1 MALKDGHQKKMP
13 GDWHTHNEMCHHAVG
28 SIEDYLRQA
37 IKSRLQT
44 IGLSDHFPYEFL
56 KNIERIP
63 FEEYAITLPEIENY
77 LSSAEKLKEN
87 YKTRINIRIG
97 FEIDYFKNQAFAL
110 NNHLNEIKGR
120 LDYIL
125 GSIHILNFRD
135 GRGAW
140 GFDDSR
146 FRKDFEYY
154 GTQKVYINYFKKL
167 QKMLKSEDFDFD
179 IVSHLDL
186 PKKFNDTPNNKEIV
200 FDEIMK
206 ALELIKARDK
216 TIEVNTGGLRK
227 PCKEQYPSEQILKEI
242 YSLDIPILLGSD
254 AHKPKD
260 VGWKFKKILKI
271 LKKIGYNQ
279 LAQFNKRKRNF
290 IEI

>member
-1 MALKDGHQKKMP
+1 MALE
-13 GDWHTHNEMCHHAVG
+13 DWHTHNEMCHHAVG

-63 FEEYAITLPEIENY
+63 FEEYAITLPEIEGY
-77 LSSAEKLKEN
+77 LSTAEIFREKFKSN
-87 YKTRINIRIG
+87 INVRIG
-97 FEIDYFKNQAFAL
+97 FEVDFFKNQALAL
-110 NNHLNEIKGR
+110 NKHLTKVKNR

-146 FRKDFEYY
+146 FRNDFEYY
-154 GTQKVYINYFKKL
+154 GSQQVYINYYKKL
-167 QKMLKSEDFDFD
+167 QKMIRSEDFDFD
-179 IVSHLDL
+179 IVGHIDL
-186 PKKFNDTPNNKEIV
+186 PKKFNDNPTKKEAV
-200 FDEIMK
+200 FDEVLK
-206 ALELIKARDK
+206 TLELIKARDL
-216 TIEVNTGGLRK
+216 TVEINTGGLRK
-227 PCKEQYPSEQILKEI
+227 PCKEQYPSEKIIKEI

-260 VGWKFKKILKI
+260 IGYKFKKILKI
-271 LKKIGYNQ
+271 IKKIGYNQ
-279 LAQFNKRKRNF
+279 LAHFDKRKRNF

>member
-1 MALKDGHQKKMP
+1 MALE
-13 GDWHTHNEMCHHAVG
+13 DWHTHNEMCHHAVG

-63 FEEYAITLPEIENY
+63 FEEYAITLPEIEGY
-77 LSSAEKLKEN
+77 LSTAEIFREKFKSN
-87 YKTRINIRIG
+87 INVRIG
-97 FEIDYFKNQAFAL
+97 FEVDFFKNQALAL
-110 NNHLNEIKGR
+110 NKHLTKVKNR

-146 FRKDFEYY
+146 FRNDFEYY
-154 GTQKVYINYFKKL
+154 GSQQVYINYYKKL
-167 QKMLKSEDFDFD
+167 QKMIRSEDFDFD
-179 IVSHLDL
+179 IVGHIDL
-186 PKKFNDTPNNKEIV
+186 PKKFNDNPTKKEAV
-200 FDEIMK
+200 FDEVLK
-206 ALELIKARDK
+206 TLELIKARDL
-216 TIEVNTGGLRK
+216 TVEINTGGLRK
-227 PCKEQYPSEQILKEI
+227 PCKEQYPSEKIIKEM

-260 VGWKFKKILKI
+260 IGYKFKKILKI
-271 LKKIGYNQ
+271 IKKIGYNQ
-279 LAQFNKRKRNF
+279 LAHFDKRKRNF

>member
-1 MALKDGHQKKMP
+1 MALE
-13 GDWHTHNEMCHHAVG
+13 DWHTHNEMCHHAVG

-63 FEEYAITLPEIENY
+63 FEEYAITLPEIEGY
-77 LSSAEKLKEN
+77 LSTAETFREKFKSN
-87 YKTRINIRIG
+87 INVRIG
-97 FEIDYFKNQAFAL
+97 FEVDFFKNQALAL
-110 NNHLNEIKGR
+110 NKHLTKVKNR

-146 FRKDFEYY
+146 FRNDFEYY
-154 GTQKVYINYFKKL
+154 GSQQVYINYYKKL
-167 QKMLKSEDFDFD
+167 QKMIRSEDFDFD
-179 IVSHLDL
+179 IVGHIDL
-186 PKKFNDTPNNKEIV
+186 PKKFNDNPTKKEAV
-200 FDEIMK
+200 FDEVLK
-206 ALELIKARDK
+206 TLELIKARDL
-216 TIEVNTGGLRK
+216 TVEINTGGLRK
-227 PCKEQYPSEQILKEI
+227 PCKEQYPSEKIIKEI

-260 VGWKFKKILKI
+260 IGYKFNKILKI
-271 LKKIGYNQ
+271 IKKIGYNQ
-279 LAQFNKRKRNF
+279 LAHFDKRKRNF

>member
-1 MALKDGHQKKMP
+1 MALE
-13 GDWHTHNEMCHHAVG
+13 DWHTHNEMCHHAVG

-63 FEEYAITLPEIENY
+63 FEEYAITLPEIEGY
-77 LSSAEKLKEN
+77 LSTAETFREKFKS
-87 YKTRINIRIG
+87 KINVRIG
-97 FEIDYFKNQAFAL
+97 FEVDFFKNQALAL
-110 NNHLNEIKGR
+110 NKHLTKVKNR

-146 FRKDFEYY
+146 FRNDFEYY
-154 GTQKVYINYFKKL
+154 GSQQVYINYYKKL
-167 QKMLKSEDFDFD
+167 QKMIRSEDFDFD
-179 IVSHLDL
+179 IVGHIDL
-186 PKKFNDTPNNKEIV
+186 PKKFNDNPTKKEAV
-200 FDEIMK
+200 FDEVLK
-206 ALELIKARDK
+206 TLELIKARDL
-216 TIEVNTGGLRK
+216 TVEINTGGLRK
-227 PCKEQYPSEQILKEI
+227 PCKEQYPSEKIIKEI

-260 VGWKFKKILKI
+260 IGYKFKKILKI
-271 LKKIGYNQ
+271 IKKIGYNQ
-279 LAQFNKRKRNF
+279 LAHFDKRKRNF

>member
-1 MALKDGHQKKMP
+1 MALE
-13 GDWHTHNEMCHHAVG
+13 DWHTHNEMCHHAVG

-63 FEEYAITLPEIENY
+63 FEEYAITLPEIEGY
-77 LSSAEKLKEN
+77 LSTAETFREKFKSN
-87 YKTRINIRIG
+87 INVRIG
-97 FEIDYFKNQAFAL
+97 FEVDFFKNQALAL
-110 NNHLNEIKGR
+110 NKHLTKVKNR

-146 FRKDFEYY
+146 FRNDFEYY
-154 GTQKVYINYFKKL
+154 GSQQVYINYYKKL
-167 QKMLKSEDFDFD
+167 QKMIRSEDFDFD
-179 IVSHLDL
+179 IVGHIDL
-186 PKKFNDTPNNKEIV
+186 PKKFNDNPTKKEAV
-200 FDEIMK
+200 FDEVLK
-206 ALELIKARDK
+206 TLELIKARDL
-216 TIEVNTGGLRK
+216 TVEINTGGLRK
-227 PCKEQYPSEQILKEI
+227 PCKEQYPSEKIIKEM

-260 VGWKFKKILKI
+260 IGYKFKKILKI
-271 LKKIGYNQ
+271 IKKIGYNQ
-279 LAQFNKRKRNF
+279 LAHFDKRKRNF

>member
-1 MALKDGHQKKMP
+1 MALE
-13 GDWHTHNEMCHHAVG
+13 DWHTHNEMCHHAVG

-63 FEEYAITLPEIENY
+63 FEEYAITLPEIEGY
-77 LSSAEKLKEN
+77 LSTAEKFREKFKSN
-87 YKTRINIRIG
+87 INVRIG
-97 FEIDYFKNQAFAL
+97 FEVDFFKNQALAL
-110 NNHLNEIKGR
+110 NKHLTKVKNR

-146 FRKDFEYY
+146 FRNDFEYY
-154 GTQKVYINYFKKL
+154 GSQQVYINYYKKL
-167 QKMLKSEDFDFD
+167 QKMIRSEDFDFD
-179 IVSHLDL
+179 IVGHIDL
-186 PKKFNDTPNNKEIV
+186 PKKFNDNPTKKEAV
-200 FDEIMK
+200 FDEVLK
-206 ALELIKARDK
+206 TLELIKARDL
-216 TIEVNTGGLRK
+216 TVEINTGGLRK
-227 PCKEQYPSEQILKEI
+227 PCKEQYPSEKIIKEI

-260 VGWKFKKILKI
+260 IGYKFKKILKI
-271 LKKIGYNQ
+271 IKKIGYNQ
-279 LAQFNKRKRNF
+279 LAHFDKRKRNF

>member
-1 MALKDGHQKKMP
+1 MALE
-13 GDWHTHNEMCHHAVG
+13 DWHTHNEMCHHAVG

-63 FEEYAITLPEIENY
+63 FEEYAITLPEIEGY
-77 LSSAEKLKEN
+77 LSTAELFREKFKSN
-87 YKTRINIRIG
+87 INVRIG
-97 FEIDYFKNQAFAL
+97 FEVDFFKNQALAL
-110 NNHLNEIKGR
+110 NKHLTKVKNR

-146 FRKDFEYY
+146 FRNDFEYY
-154 GTQKVYINYFKKL
+154 GSQQVYINYYKKL
-167 QKMLKSEDFDFD
+167 QKMIRSEDFDFD
-179 IVSHLDL
+179 IVGHIDL
-186 PKKFNDTPNNKEIV
+186 PKKFNDNPTKKEAV
-200 FDEIMK
+200 FDEVLK
-206 ALELIKARDK
+206 TLELIKARDL
-216 TIEVNTGGLRK
+216 TVEINTGGLRK
-227 PCKEQYPSEQILKEI
+227 PCKEQYPSEKIIKEI

-260 VGWKFKKILKI
+260 IGYKFKKILKI
-271 LKKIGYNQ
+271 IKKIGYNQ
-279 LAQFNKRKRNF
+279 LAHFDKRKRNF

>member
-1 MALKDGHQKKMP
+1 MALE
-13 GDWHTHNEMCHHAVG
+13 DWHTHNEMCHHAVG

-37 IKSRLQT
+37 VKSRLQT

-63 FEEYAITLPEIENY
+63 FEEYAITLPEIEGY
-77 LSSAEKLKEN
+77 LSTAETFREKFKSN
-87 YKTRINIRIG
+87 INVRIG
-97 FEIDYFKNQAFAL
+97 FEVDFFKNQALAL
-110 NNHLNEIKGR
+110 NKHLTKVKNR

-146 FRKDFEYY
+146 FRNDFEYY
-154 GTQKVYINYFKKL
+154 GSQQVYINYYKKL
-167 QKMLKSEDFDFD
+167 QKMIRSEDFDFD
-179 IVSHLDL
+179 IVGHIDL
-186 PKKFNDTPNNKEIV
+186 PKKFNDNPTKKEAV
-200 FDEIMK
+200 FDEVLK
-206 ALELIKARDK
+206 TLELIKARDL
-216 TIEVNTGGLRK
+216 TVEINTGGLRK
-227 PCKEQYPSEQILKEI
+227 PCKEQYPSEKIIKEM

-260 VGWKFKKILKI
+260 IGYKFKKILKI
-271 LKKIGYNQ
+271 IKKIGYNQ
-279 LAQFNKRKRNF
+279 LAHFDKRKRNF